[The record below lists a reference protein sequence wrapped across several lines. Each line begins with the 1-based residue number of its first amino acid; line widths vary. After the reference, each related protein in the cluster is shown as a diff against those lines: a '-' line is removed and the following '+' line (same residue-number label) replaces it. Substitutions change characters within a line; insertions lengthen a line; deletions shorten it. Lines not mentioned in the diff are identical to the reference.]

1 MTLFALALPEEAA
14 YVPDGVRICITGPGK
29 VRSAI
34 AVARALVDEPEDLV
48 VNIGTAGALRDGLG
62 AGAHRI
68 GLVMEHDFDS
78 AAIEAITGRRF
89 DDTIRLGDG
98 LTLATGDAFIASA
111 ARRAALAEHADLVDM
126 EGFAVAR
133 AAHAFGARC
142 EMFKVVT
149 DSADEGAWSW
159 ADAVDA
165 AAREIG
171 RLVSQLA

>member
-14 YVPDGVRICITGPGK
+14 YLPVGVRICITGPGK

-68 GLVMEHDFDS
+68 GLVMEHDFDA

-89 DDTIRLGDG
+89 DDAIRLGDG
-98 LTLATGDAFIASA
+98 LTLATGDTFIASA

-133 AAHAFGARC
+133 AVQAFGARC

-149 DSADEGAWSW
+149 DAADEGAWSW
-159 ADAVDA
+159 ADTVDA
-165 AAREIG
+165 AARTIG
-171 RLVSQLA
+171 RLVEELA